1 MAEATHPRRRRR
13 RNEKNPKSK
22 VQGPKSAFERGIPLG
37 PEDVVAITDAR
48 LQNRLWTLDLGLW
61 TNLIMRKS
69 RAVQVK
75 NVQIG
80 GGAPVAIQSMT
91 KTDTADVGATVA
103 QIEEMVRAGCEI
115 VRLAVP
121 NDDAAIALKEI
132 RKRVPDVPLVA
143 DIHFHYKLA
152 LLALEAGI
160 DKLRLNPGNIGKHER
175 IVEVVRAAQAQ
186 KVPIRIGVNGGSLEK
201 DLLKKYG
208 TATPE
213 AMVES
218 AMRHIKILEDLDFTD
233 TIISLKASD
242 VHRTVAAY
250 RLLAEKVDYP
260 FHLGVTEAGTAF
272 VGTVK
277 SSIGLGILLH
287 EGIGDTIR
295 VSLAA
300 EPQEEVRVAWEIVK
314 SLGMR
319 TRGVTV
325 VACPTCG
332 RLDVDN
338 FVEIVTEI
346 ERRLA
351 HVEEPLHLSIMG
363 CAVNGPGEAH
373 DSQLGVTFGRGVG
386 MIFKDG
392 IPMRKVAGEDIVEAF
407 VMETEK
413 LLGEIASKK
422 ITAEP
427 ELVSIT

>member
-1 MAEATHPRRRRR
+1 
-13 RNEKNPKSK
+13 
-22 VQGPKSAFERGIPLG
+22 
-37 PEDVVAITDAR
+37 
-48 LQNRLWTLDLGLW
+48 
-61 TNLIMRKS
+61 MRKS
-69 RAVQVK
+69 RPVQVK
-75 NVQIG
+75 HVQIG
-80 GGAPVAIQSMT
+80 GGAPVVIQSMT
-91 KTDTADVGATVA
+91 KTDTANVDETVK
-103 QIEEMVRAGCEI
+103 QIEEMVTAGCEI

-121 NDDAAIALKEI
+121 DNDAAVALKEI
-132 RKRVPDVPLVA
+132 RQRVPEVPIVA

-152 LLALEAGI
+152 LMALEAGI

-218 AMRHIKILEDLDFTD
+218 ALRHIRILADLDFTD
-233 TIISLKASD
+233 SIISLNASD
-242 VHRTVAAY
+242 VQRTVAAY

-260 FHLGVTEAGTAF
+260 FHLALTEAGTAF
-272 VGTVK
+272 VGTGK
-277 SSIGLGILLH
+277 ASLGLGILLH

-300 EPQEEVRVAWEIVK
+300 EPQEEVRVAWKIVK
-314 SLGMR
+314 SLGLR

-325 VACPTCG
+325 VACPSCG
-332 RLDVDN
+332 RSDVDT

-351 HVEEPLHLSIMG
+351 HIQEPLHLSVMC

-392 IPMRKVAGEDIVEAF
+392 VPMRKVAGEDIVDAF
-407 VMETEK
+407 VKETEK
-413 LLGEIASKK
+413 LLAEGQ
-422 ITAEP
+422 TAKPDSALTRFVP
-427 ELVSIT
+427 ELVSIK

>member
-1 MAEATHPRRRRR
+1 
-13 RNEKNPKSK
+13 
-22 VQGPKSAFERGIPLG
+22 
-37 PEDVVAITDAR
+37 
-48 LQNRLWTLDLGLW
+48 
-61 TNLIMRKS
+61 MRKS
-69 RAVQVK
+69 RPVQIK
-75 NVQIG
+75 HVQIG

-91 KTDTADVGATVA
+91 KTDTSDVGATVA

-121 NDDAAIALKEI
+121 DNDAAVALKEI
-132 RKRVPDVPLVA
+132 RKRVPEVPLVA

-152 LLALEAGI
+152 LMALEAGI
-160 DKLRLNPGNIGKHER
+160 DKLRLNPGNIGAHER
-175 IVEVVRAAQAQ
+175 VREVVRAAQSQ

-218 AMRHIKILEDLDFTD
+218 ALRHIQILEDLDFTD
-233 TIISLKASD
+233 IIISLKASD

-260 FHLGVTEAGTAF
+260 FHLGVTEAGTSF
-272 VGTVK
+272 TGTVK

-314 SLGMR
+314 SLGLR

-338 FVEIVTEI
+338 FVGIVEEI

-351 HVEEPLHLSIMG
+351 HIEEPLHLSIMG

-373 DSQLGVTFGRGVG
+373 DSQLGITFGRGVG

-392 IPMRKVAGEDIVEAF
+392 VPMRKVAGENIVEAF

-413 LLGEIASKK
+413 LLAEGDAAKR
-422 ITAEP
+422 AEP
-427 ELVSIT
+427 ELVTISK

>member
-1 MAEATHPRRRRR
+1 M
-13 RNEKNPKSK
+13 
-22 VQGPKSAFERGIPLG
+22 
-37 PEDVVAITDAR
+37 
-48 LQNRLWTLDLGLW
+48 
-61 TNLIMRKS
+61 IMRAS
-69 RAVQVK
+69 RVVK
-75 NVQIG
+75 IKDIQIG
-80 GGAPVAIQSMT
+80 GGAPVVVQSMT
-91 KTDTADVGATVA
+91 KTDTADVSATVA
-103 QIEEMVRAGCEI
+103 QIGEMTRAGCEI

-121 NDDAAIALKEI
+121 DNDAAVALKEI

-152 LLALEAGI
+152 LMALEAGI
-160 DKLRLNPGNIGKHER
+160 DKLRLNPGNIGAHER
-175 IVEVVRAAQAQ
+175 VREVVRAAQAQ
-186 KVPIRIGVNGGSLEK
+186 RVPIRIGVNGGSLEK
-201 DLLKKYG
+201 DLLRKYG
-208 TATPE
+208 TATPQ

-218 AMRHIKILEDLDFTD
+218 ALRHIQILEDLGFTD

-272 VGTVK
+272 TGTVK

-300 EPQEEVRVAWEIVK
+300 EPQEEVRVAWEILK
-314 SLGMR
+314 SLALR
-319 TRGVTV
+319 ARGVTV

-386 MIFKDG
+386 MIFKNG

-413 LLGEIASKK
+413 LL
-422 ITAEP
+422 AEGAAAKPVEHP
-427 ELVSIT
+427 ELVALP

>member
-1 MAEATHPRRRRR
+1 
-13 RNEKNPKSK
+13 
-22 VQGPKSAFERGIPLG
+22 
-37 PEDVVAITDAR
+37 
-48 LQNRLWTLDLGLW
+48 
-61 TNLIMRKS
+61 MRKS
-69 RAVQVK
+69 RPVQIKHVH
-75 NVQIG
+75 IG
-80 GGAPVAIQSMT
+80 GGAPVVIQSMT
-91 KTDTADVGATVA
+91 KTDTANVDETVA
-103 QIEEMVRAGCEI
+103 QMEPMVRAGCEI
-115 VRLAVP
+115 VRAAVP
-121 NDDAAIALKEI
+121 DNNAAIALKEI
-132 RKRVPDVPLVA
+132 RKRVPEVPLVA

-218 AMRHIKILEDLDFTD
+218 AMRHIQILEDLDFTD
-233 TIISLKASD
+233 TIISLKAYY

-272 VGTVK
+272 TGTIK

-300 EPQEEVRVAWEIVK
+300 EPQEEVRVAWEILK
-314 SLGMR
+314 SLALR
-319 TRGVTV
+319 ARGVTV

-338 FVEIVTEI
+338 FVEIVTAL

-386 MIFKDG
+386 MIFKNG
-392 IPMRKVAGEDIVEAF
+392 IPIREVGREDIVEA
-407 VMETEK
+407 VVKDTET
-413 LLGEIASKK
+413 LV
-422 ITAEP
+422 AEGSAAKSEVRH

>member
-1 MAEATHPRRRRR
+1 
-13 RNEKNPKSK
+13 
-22 VQGPKSAFERGIPLG
+22 
-37 PEDVVAITDAR
+37 
-48 LQNRLWTLDLGLW
+48 
-61 TNLIMRKS
+61 MRKS
-69 RAVQVK
+69 RPVQVK
-75 NVQIG
+75 HLQIG
-80 GGAPVAIQSMT
+80 GGAPVVIQSMT
-91 KTDTADVGATVA
+91 KTDTSDVGATVA
-103 QIEEMVRAGCEI
+103 QIEEMMRAGCEI

-121 NDDAAIALKEI
+121 DNDAAIALKEI

-152 LLALEAGI
+152 LMALEAGI

-175 IVEVVRAAQAQ
+175 VREVVRAAQAQ
-186 KVPIRIGVNGGSLEK
+186 RVPIRIGVNGGSLEK

-213 AMVES
+213 AMVKS
-218 AMRHIKILEDLDFTD
+218 A
-233 TIISLKASD
+233 
-242 VHRTVAAY
+242 
-250 RLLAEKVDYP
+250 
-260 FHLGVTEAGTAF
+260 
-272 VGTVK
+272 
-277 SSIGLGILLH
+277 IGLGILLH

-314 SLGMR
+314 SLGLR

-373 DSQLGVTFGRGVG
+373 DSQLGVTFGKGVG

-392 IPMRKVAGEDIVEAF
+392 RPMRKVSGADIVEAF
-407 VMETEK
+407 VAEAEK
-413 LLGEIASKK
+413 LVKEGATPEVETL
-422 ITAEP
+422 P
-427 ELVSIT
+427 ELV